1 MNMNEVTKD
10 GIFRIPMQFF
20 AEGGESNAD
29 SGNGAENTDNQADN
43 NADNGTENKADNN
56 NVDIEKLVQKRADKL
71 NAESGKKIA
80 ALQKEL
86 DKLKK
91 EKMTAEE
98 LKQLEMSEKEQA
110 LAEREK
116 QILDKE
122 NRLLAV
128 KAIEEAG
135 LNKNNKTFDVV
146 DLILTPANNEEDI
159 LKKVKTIR
167 SLLDDLSKAEID
179 ERFKKSGRNPN
190 SGERGDNDTHDV
202 FIAEKLGKARA
213 ERNQKS
219 NDILK
224 YYTGR

>member
-1 MNMNEVTKD
+1 MNETTKD

-20 AEGGESNAD
+20 AENGESNAD

-43 NADNGTENKADNN
+43 KADNGTENKVDNN

-146 DLILTPANNEEDI
+146 DLILTPANSEEDI
-159 LKKVKTIR
+159 LNKVKTIR

-190 SGERGDNDTHDV
+190 NGERGGNDSHDTS
-202 FIAEKLGKARA
+202 IAEKLGKARA